1 MKPETVEIYAKYRYF
16 LFLLSNERLHLFY
29 KNEHELDYE
38 AFFDLYNYGV
48 WKHWDIKP
56 LWKNYKKRRAQI
68 IKKFEY
74 EKHEILIRPY
84 FCTDIKNLILSF
96 IF

>member
-16 LFLLSNERLHLFY
+16 LFLLSNEKLHLFH

-38 AFFDLYNYGV
+38 AFFDLFNYGV

-74 EKHEILIRPY
+74 GKYEILLRPH
-84 FCTDIKNLILSF
+84 FCYDVRKIISLYLL
-96 IF
+96 

>member
-16 LFLLSNERLHLFY
+16 LFILSNERLHLFY

-38 AFFDLYNYGV
+38 AFFDLYNYGIYM
-48 WKHWDIKP
+48 HWSLKP
-56 LWKNYKKRRAQI
+56 HLKQYRKRRAQI

-74 EKHEILIRPY
+74 GKFQILLRPHFCCDIRK
-84 FCTDIKNLILSF
+84 IILQYLL
-96 IF
+96 